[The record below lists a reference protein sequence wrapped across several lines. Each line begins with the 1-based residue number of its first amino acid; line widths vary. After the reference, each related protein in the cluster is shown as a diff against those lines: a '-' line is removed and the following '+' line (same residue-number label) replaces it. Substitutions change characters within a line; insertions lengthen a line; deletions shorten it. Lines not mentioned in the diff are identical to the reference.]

1 MFALYQLLINER
13 FHLHTVTSGSFPA
26 YSIVRKQKHGRR
38 NPVMFLF
45 LCRKLFMSRLLKS
58 MTIFHTNQIKER
70 IKVRIW
76 QVTYVQSEP
85 IISV

>member
-1 MFALYQLLINER
+1 
-13 FHLHTVTSGSFPA
+13 
-26 YSIVRKQKHGRR
+26 
-38 NPVMFLF
+38 MFLF
-45 LCRKLFMSRLLKS
+45 LCRKLFMIRLLKS
-58 MTIFHTNQIKER
+58 MIIFHTNQIKER